1 MARDYKKP
9 SGTLKGARKRAS
21 TRKPVPGW
29 MWLAA
34 GLSIGLFVAFLIWL
48 DKRPAS
54 DHVTEPA
61 VSAEPTPVAKPQQKP
76 GTKEKNTTGASTAP
90 TPPKPRFDFYTILP
104 EMEVIIPDKEL
115 KKRAANDA
123 QAGKAESYFLQAGS
137 FKNLADADALK
148 ASLALLGIEAKIQSV
163 TVDDDTWHRVRMGPY
178 SDMDQLNKVRA
189 QLRQNNINAI
199 PLKAKG

>member
-1 MARDYKKP
+1 
-9 SGTLKGARKRAS
+9 
-21 TRKPVPGW
+21 

-34 GLSIGLFVAFLIWL
+34 GLVIGLFVAFLIWL
-48 DKRPAS
+48 DKRPS
-54 DHVTEPA
+54 LDHVPEPA
-61 VSAEPTPVAKPQQKP
+61 VSVEPAPAAKPEQKTS
-76 GTKEKNTTGASTAP
+76 TKEKNTPSASTAP
-90 TPPKPRFDFYTILP
+90 TASKPRFDFYTILP

-137 FKNLADADALK
+137 FKNLVDADALK
-148 ASLALLGIEAKIQSV
+148 ANLALLGIEAKIQSV
-163 TVDDDTWHRVRMGPY
+163 SVENDTWHRVRMGPY

>member
-1 MARDYKKP
+1 MARDYKKT

-34 GLSIGLFVAFLIWL
+34 GLTVGLFVAFLIWL

-54 DHVTEPA
+54 DHVPESA
-61 VSAEPTPVAKPQQKP
+61 VSAEPVPAAKPQQKP
-76 GTKEKNTTGASTAP
+76 STKEKNTASAA

-115 KKRAANDA
+115 KKRAATDA

-163 TVDDDTWHRVRMGPY
+163 TVEYDTWHRVRMGPY
-178 SDMDQLNKVRA
+178 SGMDELNKVRT

>member
-1 MARDYKKP
+1 MARDYKKT
-9 SGTLKGARKRAS
+9 SNTLNGARKKAPA
-21 TRKPVPGW
+21 RKAVPGW

-34 GLSIGLFVAFLIWL
+34 GLSIGLFVAFLVWL
-48 DKRPAS
+48 EKRPPT
-54 DHVTEPA
+54 DHVPEPA
-61 VSAEPTPVAKPQQKP
+61 VSAEPAPAVKPEQKP
-76 GTKEKNTTGASTAP
+76 SVKERNTPSASTTP

-163 TVDDDTWHRVRMGPY
+163 TVEDDTWHRVRLGPY
-178 SDMDQLNKVRA
+178 GDMDQLNKVRA

>member
-9 SGTLKGARKRAS
+9 SSTLKGGGRKATARK
-21 TRKPVPGW
+21 TVPGW
-29 MWLAA
+29 MWLVV

-48 DKRPAS
+48 EKRPS
-54 DHVTEPA
+54 TDHAPEPV
-61 VSAEPTPVAKPQQKP
+61 VSAEPAPAAKPEQKSS
-76 GTKEKNTTGASTAP
+76 TKEKKNSTSAP

-163 TVDDDTWHRVRMGPY
+163 TVEDDTWHRVRMGPY
-178 SDMDQLNKVRA
+178 SGMDELNKVRA

>member
-1 MARDYKKP
+1 
-9 SGTLKGARKRAS
+9 
-21 TRKPVPGW
+21 

-34 GLSIGLFVAFLIWL
+34 GLAIGLFVAFLIWL
-48 DKRPAS
+48 EKRPS
-54 DHVTEPA
+54 TDHVPEPA
-61 VSAEPTPVAKPQQKP
+61 VSAEPAPTAKPQQQKP
-76 GTKEKNTTGASTAP
+76 GTKEKNTASAA

-115 KKRAANDA
+115 KKRAASDA

-163 TVDDDTWHRVRMGPY
+163 TVENDTWHRVRMGPY
-178 SDMDQLNKVRA
+178 SGMDELNKVRA

>member
-1 MARDYKKP
+1 MARDYKKT
-9 SGTLKGARKRAS
+9 SGTLKAARKRAS
-21 TRKPVPGW
+21 ARKPVPGW

-34 GLSIGLFVAFLIWL
+34 GLAIGLFVAFLIWL
-48 DKRPAS
+48 DKRPSS
-54 DHVTEPA
+54 DHVPEPA
-61 VSAEPTPVAKPQQKP
+61 VSAEPAPAVKPQQNP
-76 GTKEKNTTGASTAP
+76 VTKEKNTAGASTAP
-90 TPPKPRFDFYTILP
+90 TPSKPRFDFYTILP

-148 ASLALLGIEAKIQSV
+148 ANLALLGIEAKIQSV
-163 TVDDDTWHRVRMGPY
+163 SVENDTWHRVRMGPY
-178 SDMDQLNKVRA
+178 SDMDQINKVRA